1 VLFNRAAYGDGYNI
15 GLSSTE
21 LEPKGKAA
29 QELEELYNYIA
40 QFLQDDNPIV
50 TPITR
55 LILI

>member
-15 GLSSTE
+15 GLSPTE
-21 LEPKGKAA
+21 LKPKGKAA